1 MQRLTPFQKAQSEKK
16 IIIIKEKINYS
27 PVITVLITV
36 LKLLPKELVADP
48 IS

>member
-16 IIIIKEKINYS
+16 IIIKEKINYS